1 MSALANVARGN
12 FNSKFTA
19 KMIFRSGIFVTIADP
34 DVGNIKSVHT
44 LFVKHLDHILV
55 NFEQNRTVR
64 TIENFELFD
73 KKWLTIFDKALTPFW
88 MMFL

>member
-1 MSALANVARGN
+1 MYVEILGFQLPIVARKN

-19 KMIFRSGIFVTIADP
+19 KNWFSDRAFLITIADP
-34 DVGNIKSVHT
+34 DIGIIKSLHII
-44 LFVKHLDHILV
+44 FVKHLDHILV

-73 KKWLTIFDKALTPFW
+73 KNG
-88 MMFL
+88 